1 MEHDMGRGPGD
12 LLWGGLKI
20 VQSPICTPVPRVQLS
35 HTYTAGTPEGVASM
49 NAWLLKMFGSKD
61 VAFRSGDTC
70 YVSQRAYSQLMTL
83 RRVEPITRGQ
93 IFYYGGA

>member
-35 HTYTAGTPEGVASM
+35 SDYTAGTEEGIASM
-49 NAWLLKMFGSKD
+49 NAWLLMMFGTKE

-70 YVSQRAYSQLMTL
+70 YVSPRVYSQLLSL
-83 RRVEPITRGQ
+83 RRAEPVVRGLM
-93 IFYYGGA
+93 FDYGGA